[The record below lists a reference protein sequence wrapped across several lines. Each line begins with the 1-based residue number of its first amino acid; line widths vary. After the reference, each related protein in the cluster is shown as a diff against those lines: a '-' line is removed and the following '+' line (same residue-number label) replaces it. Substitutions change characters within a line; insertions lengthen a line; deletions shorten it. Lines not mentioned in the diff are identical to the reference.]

1 MIFPYNFN
9 KSIYTYTL
17 KQHNSTIF
25 QTFTKGIIYTTFS
38 LCIHYLYTIS
48 PIRAPNRNSFPQKE
62 GAFLSNE
69 TSVEKSKSAIGKFK
83 SAVGKF
89 KSSCHPKVASYL
101 PHRLCSE
108 QSGTFLRPNLH
119 FPTDKLPLSYRQT
132 STFLPTN
139 YLFHTKKP
147 HSSPEM
153 RTISERLVYIK

>member
-9 KSIYTYTL
+9 KSIYTYTP
-17 KQHNSTIF
+17 KRHNITNY
-25 QTFTKGIIYTTFS
+25 QTFIKRFIYTTHS

-69 TSVEKSKSAIGKFK
+69 TSVEKSKSAVGKFK

-101 PHRLCSE
+101 PHRLCPE
-108 QSGTFLRPNLH
+108 QSGAFLRPNLH
-119 FPTDKLPLSYRQT
+119 FPTDKLPLSYRET
-132 STFLPTN
+132 TTFLPRN
-139 YLFHTKKP
+139 YHFPTDKLPLSYQETAL
-147 HSSPEM
+147 
-153 RTISERLVYIK
+153 ISRKVDS

>member
-25 QTFTKGIIYTTFS
+25 QTFTKGIIYTTHS
-38 LCIHYLYTIS
+38 LYIHYLYTIS

-69 TSVEKSKSAIGKFK
+69 TSVEKFK

-101 PHRLCSE
+101 PHRLCPG
-108 QSGTFLRPNLH
+108 QSGTLVRPNLH
-119 FPTDKLPLSYRQT
+119 FPTDKLPLSYRETASISRNANNQC
-132 STFLPTN
+132 TF
-139 YLFHTKKP
+139 
-147 HSSPEM
+147 S
-153 RTISERLVYIK
+153 VYKVNI

>member
-25 QTFTKGIIYTTFS
+25 QTFTKGIIYTIYS

-69 TSVEKSKSAIGKFK
+69 TSVGKFK

-119 FPTDKLPLSYRQT
+119 FPTDKLPLSYRET

-147 HSSPEM
+147 HSSPEKW
-153 RTISERLVYIK
+153 TVSVRLVYIK

>member
-1 MIFPYNFN
+1 MTFPYNFN

-25 QTFTKGIIYTTFS
+25 QTFTKGIIYTTYS
-38 LCIHYLYTIS
+38 LCIHNLYTIS

-69 TSVEKSKSAIGKFK
+69 TSVEKFKSAVGKFK
-83 SAVGKF
+83 SAAGKF

-132 STFLPTN
+132 TSFISRNRTHLPKCEQSVN
-139 YLFHTKKP
+139 
-147 HSSPEM
+147 
-153 RTISERLVYIK
+153 V

>member
-25 QTFTKGIIYTTFS
+25 QTFTKGIIYTTHS

-69 TSVEKSKSAIGKFK
+69 TSVEKSKSAVGKFK

-108 QSGTFLRPNLH
+108 QSGTLVRPNLH
-119 FPTDKLPLSYRQT
+119 FPTDKLPLSYRET
-132 STFLPTN
+132 TTFIPRNRTHLPKCEQSVN
-139 YLFHTKKP
+139 
-147 HSSPEM
+147 
-153 RTISERLVYIK
+153 V

>member
-25 QTFTKGIIYTTFS
+25 QTFTKGIIYTTHS

-69 TSVEKSKSAIGKFK
+69 TSVEKSKSAVGKFKSAVGKFKSAVGKFK

-89 KSSCHPKVASYL
+89 KSSCHSKVASYL

-119 FPTDKLPLSYRQT
+119 FTTEKLPLSYRET
-132 STFLPTN
+132 AS
-139 YLFHTKKP
+139 
-147 HSSPEM
+147 
-153 RTISERLVYIK
+153 ISRNVNN